1 MPAII
6 VGADTPVGAEI
17 VATLT
22 TGNGEIRVFVTDP
35 DRAEEFRRA
44 GCKVAIGDVS
54 DESHVGLA
62 AFGCFTAVLITEAA
76 DDNRERS
83 FADTSATVL
92 EGWRE
97 ATNEA
102 GIQRQI
108 WVGSPKLN
116 DLSTSG
122 SEVAVISRDEP
133 DLAGL
138 VARLNEMEKIPDQL
152 NGTS

>member
-1 MPAII
+1 M
-6 VGADTPVGAEI
+6 GADTPVGAEI

-83 FADTSATVL
+83 FADTSAAVL
-92 EGWRE
+92 DGWRE

-102 GIQRQI
+102 GVRRQI
-108 WVGSPKLN
+108 WVGSPKLS

-122 SEVAVISRDEP
+122 CEVAVISRDEP